1 MRSFGKWLGRALLAL
16 VLATVVIGVWKREEI
31 TRLLA
36 VNSLFSEDKIVGNF
50 SHMDAAFLTTP
61 VARGTGPVSDLPIG
75 PKMTLPG
82 GVDTW
87 ITDRDVTSL
96 LVMKNGEIVFE
107 DYYLGTGQ
115 DDRRISWS
123 LAKSYLSAL
132 FGVLVDE
139 GKIASLDDP
148 VVKYAPRLKDSA
160 YKDASIRNVLNM
172 ASGVVFDEDY
182 LDENSDIKRMGR
194 VVALGGTL
202 DEFTASFKDSFATPG
217 ETWQY
222 VSIDTHVISMVMRGA
237 TDRSIADLLSEK
249 IIAPLGLERDAYYIT
264 DGAEVAFVLGG
275 LNMTTR
281 DYARFGQMILQN
293 GNYNGHQVVPADW
306 IAASTK
312 PSAPTAEG
320 KIGYGYQ
327 WWIPVGS
334 HEGEFQGQGIYG
346 QYLYFDQPA
355 GVVIVTT
362 GADRQ
367 FKEPGVS
374 RENIDTFRQIT
385 QALTNETG

>member
-1 MRSFGKWLGRALLAL
+1 MRTFGKWLGRILLAL
-16 VLATVVIGVWKREEI
+16 LLAAAVVGYWKREQI

-36 VNSLFSEDKIVGNF
+36 VNSLFTEEKIVTNF
-50 SHMDAAFLTTP
+50 SHMDSAFLTTP
-61 VARGTGPVSDLPIG
+61 VSRGTGPVSDLPKG
-75 PKMTLPG
+75 APMTLPDD
-82 GVDTW
+82 VTKW
-87 ITDRDVTSL
+87 ITDRNVTSL
-96 LVMKNGEIVFE
+96 LVMKDGEIVFE
-107 DYYLGTGQ
+107 DYYLGTGE

-123 LAKSYLSAL
+123 LAKSYLSTL
-132 FGVLVDE
+132 VGVLVDE

-148 VVKYAPRLKDSA
+148 VVKYAPLLKDSA
-160 YKDASIRNVLNM
+160 YKDASIRNVMNM

-202 DEFTASFKDSFATPG
+202 DDFTTSFKESFATPG
-217 ETWQY
+217 ETWEY
-222 VSIDTHVISMVMRGA
+222 VSIDTHVISMVVRGA
-237 TDRSIADLLSEK
+237 TGRSIPDLLSEE
-249 IIAPLGLERDAYYIT
+249 IIAPLGLEQDGYYIT
-264 DGAEVAFVLGG
+264 DGDGVAFVLGG

-281 DYARFGQMILQN
+281 DYARFAQMVLQN
-293 GNYNGHQVVPADW
+293 GEYDGKQVVPANW

-312 PSAPTAEG
+312 PSAPTKQG

-327 WWIPVGS
+327 WWIPIGS
-334 HEGEFQGQGIYG
+334 HAGEFQGQGIYG

-374 RENIDTFRQIT
+374 QNNIDTFRQIT
-385 QALTNETG
+385 EALSQ

>member
-1 MRSFGKWLGRALLAL
+1 MRTFGKWLGRILLAL
-16 VLATVVIGVWKREEI
+16 LLAAAVVGYWKREQI

-36 VNSLFSEDKIVGNF
+36 VNSLFAEEKIVTNF
-50 SHMDAAFLTTP
+50 SHMDSAFLTTP
-61 VARGTGPVSDLPIG
+61 VSRGTGPVSDLPKG
-75 PKMTLPG
+75 APMTLPAD
-82 GVDTW
+82 VTNW
-87 ITDRDVTSL
+87 IADRDVTSL
-96 LVMKNGEIVFE
+96 LVMKDGEIVFE
-107 DYYLGTGQ
+107 DYYLGTGE

-123 LAKSYLSAL
+123 LAKSYLSTL
-132 FGVLVDE
+132 VGVLVDE

-148 VVKYAPRLKDSA
+148 VVKYAPLLKDSA
-160 YKDASIRNVLNM
+160 YKDASIRNVMNM

-202 DEFTASFKDSFATPG
+202 DDFTSSFKESFATPG
-217 ETWQY
+217 ETWEY
-222 VSIDTHVISMVMRGA
+222 VSIDTHVISMVVRGA
-237 TDRSIADLLSEK
+237 TGRSIPDLLSEK
-249 IIAPLGLERDAYYIT
+249 IIEPLGLEQDGYYIT
-264 DGAEVAFVLGG
+264 DGDGVAFVLGG

-281 DYARFGQMILQN
+281 DYARFAQMVLQN
-293 GNYNGHQVVPADW
+293 GEYGGKQVVPANW

-312 PSAPTAEG
+312 PSAPTKEG
-320 KIGYGYQ
+320 RIGYGYQ

-334 HEGEFQGQGIYG
+334 HAGEFQGQGIYG

-362 GADRQ
+362 GADRL

-374 RENIDTFRQIT
+374 QNNIDTFRQIT
-385 QALTNETG
+385 EALSQ